1 MHEPVFDRDDP
12 ENERVDENRSVR
24 RVGPKDSLSKQADL
38 KKQQASTD
46 FKSLSLTFR
55 LVRCAVVQNSMKTAA
70 MANRIPETVNGFR
83 TSVEYRIA
91 TGVPAQRMTVSMVKT
106 TAVRLS
112 GAVGCVLR
120 LLNRSRVRDWAER
133 IARTGPGLLVR

>member
-1 MHEPVFDRDDP
+1 
-12 ENERVDENRSVR
+12 
-24 RVGPKDSLSKQADL
+24 
-38 KKQQASTD
+38 
-46 FKSLSLTFR
+46 
-55 LVRCAVVQNSMKTAA
+55 

-133 IARTGPGLLVR
+133 IARTGPGLRFNFRGEAVNLLWRTLPACDFQTWQAGSVPHATFAERKATIKSGPR